1 MASIAIMIGG
11 AILNAT
17 TFVGGSYLAKY
28 MSGDDLGAERKR
40 HDLALEKYEKDYQT
54 WQKSRQRVMDWYSQ
68 RRDEQDIAARD
79 LSNTDEALKLYN
91 KVHSQDN
98 EPNFNDYYKP
108 SNSQKTG
115 EIVYVSAGMLGIVY
129 LASKFLYMSSL
140 PVKELF
146 PKGGFKDS
154 LRYVINQTWLKV
166 EMI

>member
-40 HDLALEKYEKDYQT
+40 HDLALEKYERDYAT
-54 WQKSRQRVMDWYSQ
+54 WQKSRQRVMDWYST

-91 KVHSQDN
+91 KVHSQEMIVGN
-98 EPNFNDYYKP
+98 ETNFNDYYKP

-115 EIVYVSAGMLGIVY
+115 EIVYVSAGMLGVVY
-129 LASKFLYMSSL
+129 LATK
-140 PVKELF
+140 LF
-146 PKGGFKDS
+146 
-154 LRYVINQTWLKV
+154 
-166 EMI
+166 

>member
-28 MSGDDLGAERKR
+28 LSGNNVDAERKR

-68 RRDEQDIAARD
+68 RRDKEDIAARD

-91 KVHSQDN
+91 RVHEAVDQPQITLGK
-98 EPNFNDYYKP
+98 EPNFSNYYKP
-108 SNSQKTG
+108 SESQKTG
-115 EIVYVSAGMLGIVY
+115 EIVYVSAGMLGVVY
-129 LASKFLYMSSL
+129 LASKFL
-140 PVKELF
+140 
-146 PKGGFKDS
+146 
-154 LRYVINQTWLKV
+154 
-166 EMI
+166 

>member
-28 MSGDDLGAERKR
+28 MSGDDAGAERKR
-40 HDLALEKYEKDYQT
+40 HDLALEKYERDYQT

-91 KVHSQDN
+91 RVHEAVNQPQITLGN
-98 EPNFNDYYKP
+98 EPNFDNYYKP
-108 SNSQKTG
+108 SDSQKTG
-115 EIVYVSAGMLGIVY
+115 EIVYVSAGMLGVVY
-129 LASKFLYMSSL
+129 LASKFL
-140 PVKELF
+140 
-146 PKGGFKDS
+146 
-154 LRYVINQTWLKV
+154 
-166 EMI
+166 

>member
-40 HDLALEKYEKDYQT
+40 HDLALEKYERDYQI

-79 LSNTDEALKLYN
+79 LNNTDEALKLYN
-91 KVHSQDN
+91 KVHSNDIVVGD
-98 EPNFNDYYKP
+98 EPSFSNYYKP

-115 EIVYVSAGMLGIVY
+115 EIVYVSAGMLGVVY
-129 LASKFLYMSSL
+129 LASK
-140 PVKELF
+140 LF
-146 PKGGFKDS
+146 
-154 LRYVINQTWLKV
+154 
-166 EMI
+166 

>member
-28 MSGDDLGAERKR
+28 MSGDDAGAERKR
-40 HDLALEKYEKDYQT
+40 HDLALEKYERDYQT

-68 RRDEQDIAARD
+68 RRDEKDIAARD

-91 KVHSQDN
+91 KVHSQNQSLN

-108 SNSQKTG
+108 SNEQKTG
-115 EIVYVSAGMLGIVY
+115 EIAYVSAGMLGIVY
-129 LASKFLYMSSL
+129 LASKWF
-140 PVKELF
+140 
-146 PKGGFKDS
+146 
-154 LRYVINQTWLKV
+154 
-166 EMI
+166 

>member
-11 AILNAT
+11 AVLNAT

-28 MSGDDLGAERKR
+28 LSGNNVDAERKR

-68 RRDEQDIAARD
+68 RRDKQDIAARD

-91 KVHSQDN
+91 RVHEAVDQPQITLGK
-98 EPNFNDYYKP
+98 EPNFSNYYKP

-115 EIVYVSAGMLGIVY
+115 EIVYVSAGMLGVVY
-129 LASKFLYMSSL
+129 LASKFM
-140 PVKELF
+140 
-146 PKGGFKDS
+146 
-154 LRYVINQTWLKV
+154 
-166 EMI
+166 